1 MVEYCTQ
8 TFKAVDVRDS
18 PTTTHEF
25 CLWHENDDGSH
36 STLRCYT
43 IPESGTLD
51 VSLEKGRKHG
61 WYPKGMLPDICR
73 EQPGC
78 GDFIP
83 CEDTPITLYWL
94 KELGSSRCTSY
105 GTWGGKTYICKNNA
119 TIPEDAIIRG
129 FKVCLYSAG
138 SVRLKIFRR
147 NGTRW
152 DFVGESELHS
162 IGKGE
167 SDILPAEI
175 KVLAGDYIG
184 FYSTDGIRD
193 TYIGSAESVYVDG
206 DRSDSIDDS
215 ELTVH
220 EFSNPNIK
228 VFYEP
233 ESTQPPDAKIV
244 SLDYSPS
251 EPKQNDTVRIDYL
264 LNNVGSAG
272 KVAVWMKWFG
282 RNEDGSLNG
291 QEYKIVDEVITMGE
305 GQLQRSAFFTMPDFD
320 VDVMLTTE
328 SWDGND
334 WVNHH
339 KKTVFI
345 NKREIKEVVLNDYS
359 LYVCPEEG
367 DCYSPA
373 NCTVTLG
380 DCPTAIVKFN
390 VTNPNSFSVN
400 VVASA
405 QVSTPSGFET
415 VQKSATLKANET
427 SDIWLFDVS
436 LSDVGDYT
444 ITQTDVSVVI

>member
-1 MVEYCTQ
+1 MACVFERYGWAINKE
-8 TFKAVDVRDS
+8 TFYDEDEVTCHVGDRVGVVA
-18 PTTTHEF
+18 
-25 CLWHENDDGSH
+25 
-36 STLRCYT
+36 
-43 IPESGTLD
+43 D
-51 VSLEKGRKHG
+51 VSFEDSDKGKLTRLYATVEDIPGVAGAWKSDTVKVSGKVETFASLIDEEDIEAASGLTITCTKLEITAHG
-61 WYPKGMLPDICR
+61 EGVIC
-73 EQPGC
+73 
-78 GDFIP
+78 
-83 CEDTPITLYWL
+83 
-94 KELGSSRCTSY
+94 S
-105 GTWGGKTYICKNNA
+105 KNVN
-119 TIPEDAIIRG
+119 
-129 FKVCLYSAG
+129 FKL
-138 SVRLKIFRR
+138 
-147 NGTRW
+147 
-152 DFVGESELHS
+152 
-162 IGKGE
+162 
-167 SDILPAEI
+167 
-175 KVLAGDYIG
+175 KVL
-184 FYSTDGIRD
+184 
-193 TYIGSAESVYVDG
+193 
-206 DRSDSIDDS
+206 
-215 ELTVH
+215 
-220 EFSNPNIK
+220 
-228 VFYEP
+228 P
-233 ESTQPPDAKIV
+233 EPPDAKIV

-272 KVAVWMKWFG
+272 KVAVLLKWLG
-282 RNEDGSLNG
+282 RNEDGTLNG
-291 QEYKIVDEVITMGE
+291 EEYEIVNEEIDMDE
-305 GQLQRSAFFTMPDFD
+305 GQLSRRAFFTMPDFD
-320 VDVMLTTE
+320 VDVVLTTE

-390 VTNPNSFSVN
+390 VTNPNSFSVD

-444 ITQTDVSVVI
+444 ITRTDVSVVI

>member
-1 MVEYCTQ
+1 MVDFDIFGGEDCIRRSRGYPSSNNQ
-8 TFKAVDVRDS
+8 TYIMTSNPITK
-18 PTTTHEF
+18 
-25 CLWHENDDGSH
+25 
-36 STLRCYT
+36 
-43 IPESGTLD
+43 SGTLHQWCIYIRD
-51 VSLEKGRKHG
+51 HR
-61 WYPKGMLPDICR
+61 PNI
-73 EQPGC
+73 
-78 GDFIP
+78 
-83 CEDTPITLYWL
+83 
-94 KELGSSRCTSY
+94 SY
-105 GTWGGKTYICKNNA
+105 K
-119 TIPEDAIIRG
+119 
-129 FKVCLYSAG
+129 
-138 SVRLKIFRR
+138 LKIFREQE
-147 NGTRW
+147 GT
-152 DFVGESELHS
+152 FVFVAESNAN
-162 IGKGE
+162 IATPGKNVFTIDPPI
-167 SDILPAEI
+167 SV
-175 KVLAGDYIG
+175 KKGDYVG
-184 FYSTDGIRD
+184 FHHTAGAGSTQVDEG
-193 TYIGSAESVYVDG
+193 GSAVYQMIGDIVSDHPISSWSNVGNFVFSVHTSGYAA
-206 DRSDSIDDS
+206 
-215 ELTVH
+215 
-220 EFSNPNIK
+220 
-228 VFYEP
+228 
-233 ESTQPPDAKIV
+233 PDANIV

-264 LNNVGSAG
+264 LDNVGGAG
-272 KVAVWMKWFG
+272 KVAVLLKWLG

-390 VTNPNSFSVN
+390 VTNPNSFSVD